1 MRYLKDYKIFE
12 NVDTS
17 NTIVECLIYIF
28 DKYNI
33 PENGP
38 DFIPSD
44 EDENIFSW
52 WSDFPNR
59 EIITICSIPDRT
71 TTENILEDIMKEKKT
86 IERRI
91 KRKIKIE
98 RGYDYPMY
106 RGGWIEIKLE
116 D

>member
-44 EDENIFSW
+44 EDENIFYA
-52 WSDFPNR
+52 
-59 EIITICSIPDRT
+59 EIINLINSIFFP
-71 TTENILEDIMKEKKT
+71 L
-86 IERRI
+86 
-91 KRKIKIE
+91 
-98 RGYDYPMY
+98 
-106 RGGWIEIKLE
+106 L
-116 D
+116 